1 MKLVTHKEEINIM
14 YCQFQ
19 LFFFFYKSKE
29 TISVIV
35 ENTLLT
41 TSLGRTN
48 SISTYRFSN
57 NYQIET
63 A

>member
-19 LFFFFYKSKE
+19 LGFFFYKTKE

-35 ENTLLT
+35 GNTLLT